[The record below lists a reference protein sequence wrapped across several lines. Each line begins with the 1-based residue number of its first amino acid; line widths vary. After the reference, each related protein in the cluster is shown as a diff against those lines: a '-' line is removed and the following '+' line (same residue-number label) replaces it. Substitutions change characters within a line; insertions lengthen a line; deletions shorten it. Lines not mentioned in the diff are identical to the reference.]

1 MTLVLF
7 WDKQEYKGYGLI
19 AVYRYA
25 KLKGVNLNKLEISVE
40 KMPPQASLYHLGT
53 NPPWHLKLLQ
63 D

>member
-40 KMPPQASLYHLGT
+40 KMSLS
-53 NPPWHLKLLQ
+53 